1 MAERCPKL
9 DFISTLGVMVQV
21 PSMSAL
27 TIGQLEASFPLYCKA
42 LRILIR
48 QQKSFEQIQR
58 SVCWDR
64 LCSLHHCLPRQYK
77 DPHHLYSL
85 LKREVTA

>member
-1 MAERCPKL
+1 MNATA
-9 DFISTLGVMVQV
+9 SA
-21 PSMSAL
+21 SAL

-48 QQKSFEQIQR
+48 EQKTLQQIQR

-64 LCSLHHCLPRQYK
+64 LS
-77 DPHHLYSL
+77 
-85 LKREVTA
+85 

>member
-1 MAERCPKL
+1 ML
-9 DFISTLGVMVQV
+9 ISPLSAAVMGRS
-21 PSMSAL
+21 PSIPSL

-48 QQKSFEQIQR
+48 EQRSLQQIKR

-64 LCSLHHCLPRQYK
+64 LSCLHHCLPRQYR
-77 DPHHLYSL
+77 DPYCLYVL
-85 LKREVTA
+85 LEREIGAP

>member
-1 MAERCPKL
+1 MNATA
-9 DFISTLGVMVQV
+9 SA
-21 PSMSAL
+21 SAL

-48 QQKSFEQIQR
+48 QQKTLQQIQR

-64 LCSLHHCLPRQYK
+64 LSWLHHCLPRQYK
-77 DPHHLYSL
+77 DPQHLYSQ
-85 LKREVTA
+85 LKREISA